1 MEAVA
6 KELDAISAVSGA
18 STAPFALEYVT
29 LTKLEHIQLVMEARS
44 WKSLHQRAV
53 SRLQQ
58 LQDSTK
64 RFVAQLREHA
74 ERREAAFN
82 AALALAQEAATQ
94 REAARRAELS

>member
-1 MEAVA
+1 MEMVA
-6 KELDAISAVSGA
+6 TEEDAISAMSGT
-18 STAPFALEYVT
+18 STVPFAQVYVT

-64 RFVAQLREHA
+64 RFVAQLREYT
-74 ERREAAFN
+74 ERREA
-82 AALALAQEAATQ
+82 TWH
-94 REAARRAELS
+94 AARGAGAGTGTGHAARGGASC